1 VLVNK
6 SVLNILIVILSLLLW
21 IPAPSAAWGAP
32 QVAVLYPEVREP
44 YLSVFNNIIRG
55 IESRSDSQVI
65 PYALPENFDP
75 AQVEKWLSSRRPGAV
90 ITLGSRGFQMAK
102 LLKNRMP
109 VIVGAVLLAPN
120 GLPGISIAADPAA
133 LFRNLKVLA
142 PRSRRVFVVYN
153 PAESGWLV
161 ERAKEAARENQL
173 QLVAYPANDLRE
185 AVTAY
190 RDLIE
195 NKLGDTDAVW
205 LTMDDVG
212 ANDKVVLP
220 MLLEAAWNRRFILFS
235 SKPSHAKQGV
245 LFSQFPDNYGLGQ
258 SLAEM
263 VDLMNSGTGPVSLVP
278 TKDLQT
284 AVNLRTAAH
293 LGLSFSSKQQ
303 DSFQLKFP

>member
-1 VLVNK
+1 MNK
-6 SVLNILIVILSLLLW
+6 TILNILIVVLSLLLW
-21 IPAPSAAWGAP
+21 IPTHTAAWGAP
-32 QVAVLYPEVREP
+32 RVAVLYPEVREP

-55 IESRSDSQVI
+55 IESRSGSQVI

-75 AQVEKWLSSRRPGAV
+75 GKVQKWLSSRRPDSV

-102 LLKNRMP
+102 SLKNRMP

-120 GLPGISIAADPAA
+120 GLSGISMAADPAA
-133 LFRNLKVLA
+133 LLRNLKTLA
-142 PRSRRVFVVYN
+142 PRTRRVFVVYN
-153 PAESGWLV
+153 PADSGWLV
-161 ERAKEAARENQL
+161 QRAKDAARENQL
-173 QLVAYPANDLRE
+173 ELLAFPANDLRE

-195 NKLGDTDAVW
+195 KQLGDTDAVW

-212 ANDKVVLP
+212 GNDKVVLP
-220 MLLEAAWNRRFILFS
+220 MLLEAAWNKRFVLFS
-235 SKPSHAKQGV
+235 SKPSHAKQGA

-263 VDLMNSGTGPVSLVP
+263 ARQMNQGTNPATLIP

-293 LGLSFSSKQQ
+293 LGLNFSSEQQ